1 MFAATSLTTSKET
14 GTMKDKKQFSQGEIG
29 VRRSRPARVA
39 SGLLVTLAFAFLA
52 GCASTKVTDRD
63 QVMSGPLPRPN
74 TIWVYDFAATPDDV
88 PSESS
93 LAGQYSAHSTPP
105 SAEQIATGRKVGA
118 RLATELV
125 EQINAMGMYAAVAG
139 PETHPEIHD
148 IVIHGYLLSIVQGD
162 TDKRVLV
169 GFGSGDAEL
178 KVAVEGFEVT
188 ANGLLK
194 LGSGSTDATGNKTPG
209 TGVGILALL
218 ATHNPAGLI
227 VSTGMKVYDEK
238 TGRSGIEG
246 REKST
251 AKEIADVLKKRFQQE
266 GWIS

>member
-1 MFAATSLTTSKET
+1 MKDTDQSNRDET
-14 GTMKDKKQFSQGEIG
+14 GA
-29 VRRSRPARVA
+29 RRSRPARVA
-39 SGLLVTLAFAFLA
+39 AGLLATLAFAFLA

-63 QVMSGPLPRPN
+63 QVVSGPLPRPN

-93 LAGQYSAHSTPP
+93 LAGQYSAYSTPQ
-105 SAEQIATGRKVGA
+105 SAERIATGRKVGA
-118 RLATELV
+118 ELAAELV
-125 EQINAMGMYAAVAG
+125 EQINALGMYAAVAG
-139 PETHPEIHD
+139 PETHPAIHD
-148 IVIHGYLLSIVQGD
+148 IVIHGYLISVVQGD
-162 TDKRVLV
+162 TGKRVLI
-169 GFGSGDAEL
+169 GLGAGDAEL

-188 ANGLLK
+188 ASGLRK

-209 TGVGILALL
+209 TGVGILTLL

-227 VSTGMKVYDEK
+227 VSTGMKAYDEE

-246 REKST
+246 RVKST